1 MRQFVPMSDDVF
13 DDPHRFEGP
22 LVPYRC
28 GVPCWHQLREAS
40 PERAQQPPAIPAEEP
55 AVVSASR

>member
-13 DDPHRFEGP
+13 DDPQRLQGP

-28 GVPCWHQLREAS
+28 GVPCWHQLRVETSA
-40 PERAQQPPAIPAEEP
+40 EVARQKTDPADDA
-55 AVVSASR
+55 AVSASR